1 MTDKNARIEKAGKR
15 ALVIHSPASGRAR
28 RLPRALSSLEHA
40 GLEVVQAVPIGDLR
54 EQSAQGQHWLEQGI
68 EVVIAAGGDGVIG
81 STLNHI
87 AGSGLPLGI
96 MPLGTSNDIAR
107 SLSIPLDLDAAAR
120 TIVGGQTRKI
130 DLGAAYSFDPSRPL
144 DEQFSEEI
152 APTYGYFAHVLT
164 IGLNAHFAQIATNVA
179 TRKRYGR
186 LTYPIATL
194 EVLRNP
200 EILPVRLQ
208 FEGLQLPPHVQRQ
221 NQVNGQVNA
230 EYAELSSRALQV
242 TVINAPIFG
251 GVWQIALPGS
261 SLEDEMLD
269 VVVFEEFGSGQ
280 LGARLA
286 TFFNSPPL
294 DTDRQGESETAEKFL
309 RHPAELTGLPGIHHL
324 QARGIAISTERDPQP
339 VTLDGE
345 IRGQTPL
352 YVKLLS
358 HFLPV
363 CVPGENATP

>member
-1 MTDKNARIEKAGKR
+1 MTDKNARTERAGKH
-15 ALVIHSPASGRAR
+15 ALVIHSPASGRAKQ
-28 RLPRALSSLEHA
+28 LPRALSSLEQA
-40 GLEVVQAVPIGDLR
+40 GIEVVQAVPIDDLR
-54 EQSAQGQHWLEQGI
+54 EQSPQGQHWLEQGI

-87 AGSGLPLGI
+87 ARSGLPLGI
-96 MPLGTSNDIAR
+96 LPLGTSNDIAR

-120 TIVGGQTRKI
+120 TIAGGQTRKI
-130 DLGAAYSFDPSRPL
+130 DLGAAYPFDPSKPL

-152 APTYGYFAHVLT
+152 APAYGYFAHVLT
-164 IGLNAHFAQIATNVA
+164 IGLNVHFAQIATNVA

-186 LTYPIATL
+186 LTYPIAAL

-208 FEGLQLPPHVQRQ
+208 FEGLQFPPHVQHQ
-221 NQVNGQVNA
+221 QQGNEPLNA

-251 GVWQIALPGS
+251 GAWQITLPGS
-261 SLEDEMLD
+261 SLDDEMLD

-286 TFFNSPPL
+286 AFFNSPPL
-294 DTDRQGESETAEKFL
+294 DTDRQEESETAERFF

-324 QARGIAISTERDPQP
+324 QARGIAISTEQDPQS

-352 YVKLLS
+352 YVRLLR

-363 CVPGENATP
+363 CVPDENATP